1 MTDPSIPSAE
11 EPSPGTPPSSAP
23 SGVRHGERHSQPSPW
38 SEPEQSPRWLCD
50 GVLGSF
56 GRRDK
61 KGHRLA
67 TRDRQRGSNRDAVV
81 QTLSITLWD
90 WSSLFAVPEI
100 KPSAWHTVH
109 STLEKPPHLD
119 DQRSLVF
126 NLHCLFSFMCA
137 PG

>member
-67 TRDRQRGSNRDAVV
+67 TRDRQRGRKTGCQLLTFTKHRLGAGEMTQWLRRALAALPEVPSNHKVA
-81 QTLSITLWD
+81 
-90 WSSLFAVPEI
+90 
-100 KPSAWHTVH
+100 HN
-109 STLEKPPHLD
+109 HL
-119 DQRSLVF
+119 
-126 NLHCLFSFMCA
+126 
-137 PG
+137 